1 MDIAPRDRK
10 QGAWSVIEVT
20 GELDLSNVSDL
31 EARLTE
37 QLGVDPHVALDLAG
51 VSFMDSSAL
60 GALVGALKRAREH
73 EGDLILVGPVGSPR
87 RVLEITGLDKAFTLA
102 ASLSDLPAT

>member
-10 QGAWSVIEVT
+10 QGVWSVIEVA

-31 EARLTE
+31 EARLAE
-37 QLGVDPHVALDLAG
+37 QLRVDPHVAVDLSG
-51 VSFMDSSAL
+51 VTFMDSSAL

-73 EGDLILVGPVGSPR
+73 DGDVILVGAGGSPR
-87 RVLEITGLDKAFTLA
+87 RVLEITGLDKAFTLV
-102 ASLSDLPAT
+102 ASLSDLPT